1 MPHVRRI
8 TQDLIA
14 IAYKRL
20 LEQLPALTTLKL
32 VARLELRGRGD
43 VQVFRVSAPGPEITK
58 EEPDDARI
66 EISLPRADFNDLADA
81 DISALAHRLRAR
93 RRQDRRRSGGAPAA
107 RRRDRQARGARQAQ
121 ARPLSRARAARPTS
135 EAPPHEPN
143 EEQ

>member
-1 MPHVRRI
+1 MSSI
-8 TQDLIA
+8 TQDLIG

-20 LEQLPALTTLKL
+20 LEQLPALTKLKL

-81 DISALAHRLRAR
+81 QISHWQAAYEHGVVKVGGDPAVLRLL
-93 RRQDRRRSGGAPAA
+93 GGVVAKHE
-107 RRRDRQARGARQAQ
+107 ARGKLKRV
-121 ARPLSRARAARPTS
+121 R
-135 EAPPHEPN
+135 
-143 EEQ
+143 

>member
-1 MPHVRRI
+1 VSSI
-8 TQDLIA
+8 TQDLIG

-43 VQVFRVSAPGPEITK
+43 VQVFRVCAPGPEITK

-81 DISALAHRLRAR
+81 DISHWHTAYEHGVVKIGGDPAVLRLL
-93 RRQDRRRSGGAPAA
+93 GGVIAKHE
-107 RRRDRQARGARQAQ
+107 ARGKLKRV
-121 ARPLSRARAARPTS
+121 R
-135 EAPPHEPN
+135 
-143 EEQ
+143 

>member
-1 MPHVRRI
+1 VSSI
-8 TQDLIA
+8 TQDLIG

-81 DISALAHRLRAR
+81 QISHWQAAYEHGVVKIGGDPAVLRLL
-93 RRQDRRRSGGAPAA
+93 GGVVAKHE
-107 RRRDRQARGARQAQ
+107 ARGKLKRV
-121 ARPLSRARAARPTS
+121 R
-135 EAPPHEPN
+135 
-143 EEQ
+143 

>member
-1 MPHVRRI
+1 MSSI
-8 TQDLIA
+8 TQDLIG

-81 DISALAHRLRAR
+81 QISHWQAAYEHGVVKVGGDPAVLRLL
-93 RRQDRRRSGGAPAA
+93 GGVVAKHE
-107 RRRDRQARGARQAQ
+107 ARGKLKRV
-121 ARPLSRARAARPTS
+121 R
-135 EAPPHEPN
+135 
-143 EEQ
+143 

>member
-1 MPHVRRI
+1 VSSI
-8 TQDLIA
+8 TQDLIG

-20 LEQLPALTTLKL
+20 LEQLPALTKLKL

-81 DISALAHRLRAR
+81 QISHWQAAYEHGVVKVGGDPAVLRLL
-93 RRQDRRRSGGAPAA
+93 GGVVAKHE
-107 RRRDRQARGARQAQ
+107 ARGKLKRV
-121 ARPLSRARAARPTS
+121 R
-135 EAPPHEPN
+135 
-143 EEQ
+143 